1 MVEVILKEY
10 KELIEKS
17 EWMDAKTK
25 ENALNTSSNM
35 QRFIGYHENLR
46 LFEANFYYN
55 DLERWP
61 PGNFFEFT
69 LSFVILNTD
78 REFHRLH
85 SKRSKKKADWTK

>member
-25 ENALNTSSNM
+25 ENALNTTSNM

-46 LFEANFYYN
+46 LSEANSYYN

-61 PGNFFEFT
+61 PGNLFELT
-69 LSFVILNTD
+69 LSFVILNRSRISSIALKKE
-78 REFHRLH
+78 REKSRL
-85 SKRSKKKADWTK
+85 D